1 MQRFK
6 SCFEYLN
13 ALNELLVFKHVD
25 YNKNYKK
32 EFDQDLSYLKK
43 SMQIL

>member
-13 ALNELLVFKHVD
+13 ALNGLLIFKYVD

-32 EFDQDLSYLKK
+32 EFDQDLSY
-43 SMQIL
+43 